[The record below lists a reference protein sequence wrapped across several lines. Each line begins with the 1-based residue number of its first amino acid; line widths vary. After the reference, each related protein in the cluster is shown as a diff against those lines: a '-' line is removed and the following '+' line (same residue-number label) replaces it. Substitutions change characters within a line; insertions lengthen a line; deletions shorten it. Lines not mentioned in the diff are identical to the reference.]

1 MYDQEYGTIRNNE
14 SDTKIFITYNEMKIS
29 NDDNSSIKK
38 KKTNPE
44 NNVLYIYRT
53 GEQNNLGLQY
63 FDFLKKA

>member
-1 MYDQEYGTIRNNE
+1 MYDQEYGTIRNKE
-14 SDTKIFITYNEMKIS
+14 SDTKIFTTYNEMKIS

-53 GEQNNLGLQY
+53 GEHNNLGLQY